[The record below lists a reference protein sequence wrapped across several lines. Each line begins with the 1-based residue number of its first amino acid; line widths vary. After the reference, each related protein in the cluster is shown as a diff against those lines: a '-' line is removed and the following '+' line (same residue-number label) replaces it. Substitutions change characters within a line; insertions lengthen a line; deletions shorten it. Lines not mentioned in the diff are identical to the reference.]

1 MPVPPDVTPRS
12 IVQQSLAFEGPSRI
26 PYGMG
31 GGFPSDIRGVGRRGA
46 RNSRARGWEQKPDGS
61 WDMIDEWGNVWG
73 RLEGITKGE
82 VVRGV
87 IEEDWALLDDYDFPH
102 ADDPDLYADAQA
114 RSRQFHDEGYYVLGS
129 TNWPFNVARYM
140 RRMENFLADVA
151 AEPDKVRVLLD
162 RVADVVEAEIVGMA
176 RAGVDGIMTGED
188 WGTQDRLLV
197 SPDVFRAIFK
207 PVFKRLCD
215 VAHAHGL
222 TIWFHSC
229 GYVRDVIADWLE
241 VGIDLCQF
249 DQPELHGIDLLAERF
264 GGRMH
269 FWCPVDIQKT
279 LQTRDI
285 PQIESAA
292 REYVDK
298 LARHGGGF
306 VAGYYGSNEAIGLDP
321 IYQEAACRAFMAAGD
336 PPPWRR

>member
-1 MPVPPDVTPRS
+1 MSATAAPRR
-12 IVQQSLAFEGPSRI
+12 IVQQSLAFEGPPRI
-26 PYGMG
+26 AYGMG
-31 GGFPSDIRGVGRRGA
+31 GGFPSDIRTVGRAPA
-46 RNSRARGWEQKPDGS
+46 RNSRARGWHQKPDGS

-82 VVRGV
+82 VIHGV
-87 IEEDWALLDDYDFPH
+87 IEDDWSLLDAYEFPRT
-102 ADDPDLYADAQA
+102 DDPELYVEPRD
-114 RSRQFHDEGYYVLGS
+114 RTRHLHDEGYYVLGS

-151 AEPDKVRVLLD
+151 AEPQKVRNLLD
-162 RVADVVEAEIVGMA
+162 RVADVVEAEIIGMA
-176 RAGVDGIMTGED
+176 EAGVDGIMTGED

-197 SPDVFRAIFK
+197 SPTCFRELFK
-207 PVFKRLCD
+207 PVFNRLCR
-215 VAHAHGL
+215 VAHSRGL
-222 TIWFHSC
+222 TVWFHSC

-241 VGIDLCQF
+241 VGIDVCQF
-249 DQPELHGIDLLAERF
+249 DQPELHGIDFLADNF

-269 FWCPVDIQKT
+269 FWCPVDIQGT

-285 PQIESAA
+285 PTIRVAA
-292 REYVDK
+292 RQYVES
-298 LARHGGGF
+298 LARHNGGF

-321 IYQEAACRAFMAAGD
+321 AYQEAACQAFMEAGD